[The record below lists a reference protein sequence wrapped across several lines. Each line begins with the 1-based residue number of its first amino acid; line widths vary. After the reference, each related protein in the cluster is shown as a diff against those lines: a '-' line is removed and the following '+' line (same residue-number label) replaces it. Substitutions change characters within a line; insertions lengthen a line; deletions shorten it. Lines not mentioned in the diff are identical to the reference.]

1 VDCRCCREA
10 ALPIRLSTRH
20 RHGGPLD
27 SYICPAPRRCEPEA
41 KDQSRE
47 QAHHRNANRDQAHFR
62 RIHLANPLSGRDR
75 RKRGGE
81 GYEKHLTM
89 PTRRHASS
97 LKPVASSA
105 NRAWRGIGRV
115 RDGQPL
121 GELACLLIGHR
132 VRSTG
137 PLVSGLSEGAHTT
150 RAKDPYRRM
159 SLIRPILPAFAPA
172 RRGCKRRSG
181 CI

>member
-1 VDCRCCREA
+1 MPGARCLMATPA
-10 ALPIRLSTRH
+10 AVLS
-20 RHGGPLD
+20 GGPLD

-137 PLVSGLSEGAHTT
+137 PLVSGLSEGAHT
-150 RAKDPYRRM
+150 RCFAA
-159 SLIRPILPAFAPA
+159 RPSDRQSPRSASAFA
-172 RRGCKRRSG
+172 
-181 CI
+181 